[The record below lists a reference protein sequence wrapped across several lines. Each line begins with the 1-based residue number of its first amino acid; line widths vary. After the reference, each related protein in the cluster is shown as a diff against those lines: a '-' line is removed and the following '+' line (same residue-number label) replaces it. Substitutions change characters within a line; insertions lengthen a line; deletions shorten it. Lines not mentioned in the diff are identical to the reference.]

1 MNLIFRK
8 QYENIR
14 IFYNFYLTPSP
25 SPFGNLSSLF
35 RSQRSDKP
43 SSGSGDS
50 GSNDIGLESLSYP
63 GAEPIISLKNEQ
75 TNRLLN
81 NII

>member
-1 MNLIFRK
+1 MKISEFFTIFT
-8 QYENIR
+8 
-14 IFYNFYLTPSP
+14 LLPLP
-25 SPFGNLSSLF
+25 PPFGNLSSLF

-43 SSGSGDS
+43 SSGSGDF